1 MQAVDTLFLSIWKTF
16 KYSSVKQTI
25 FENAQAIEG
34 LKQVKIL
41 KDCSTCWRYFD
52 TCYWIPLDTIFHERK
67 DQKAKGIREQLLAPN
82 LIMTLLLL
90 AEVLFLMKHFWTFLQ
105 THNLNYGLIIG
116 RFERLFSILEKVGE
130 FFPHHESLERTL
142 KYSKAKELLLFAKE
156 SSKLSRLKQVCN

>member
-1 MQAVDTLFLSIWKTF
+1 MPKLLKGWNKWKFWKIAPLVGDTLTR
-16 KYSSVKQTI
+16 
-25 FENAQAIEG
+25 AISL
-34 LKQVKIL
+34 LKEIVIA
-41 KDCSTCWRYFD
+41 
-52 TCYWIPLDTIFHERK
+52 LDTIFHERK
-67 DQKAKGIREQLLAPN
+67 DQKAKGIREQLLAPT